1 MFSLLLKLCIKQ
13 NKINLY
19 QIPRYVE
26 EVASNASIK
35 VAPVVF
41 CLYFFK
47 LFFCNSFFV
56 FFLSYVNAGCV
67 DLFGKRQPP
76 SKLHQLQSS
85 ADWPSGKWMIGHW
98 RRWGWWRIWWWP
110 WRLWLPWRFWWF
122 LWSWCHIKVALVAIT
137 RRLTFRQMNDR
148 PIRNQR
154 TNDQPMKGL
163 QIAANQSETNVWI
176 ISWPLSR
183 FWITHQL

>member
-1 MFSLLLKLCIKQ
+1 MLKRLPPMPPSKLHPLYFVCIFLNCFFVLRFFVFFIIRQ
-13 NKINLY
+13 CRMCWFVW
-19 QIPRYVE
+19 QE
-26 EVASNASIK
+26 AASIK
-35 VAPVVF
+35 VAPVAIIGR
-41 CLYFFK
+41 LT
-47 LFFCNSFFV
+47 
-56 FFLSYVNAGCV
+56 
-67 DLFGKRQPP
+67 FGQMNDRPLMMILMLK
-76 SKLHQLQSS
+76 KMVMTISS
-85 ADWPSGKWMIGHW
+85 SW
-98 RRWGWWRIWWWP
+98 RSWW
-110 WRLWLPWRFWWF
+110 FWWF